1 MEIETLKCFIQVAKS
16 LNFTKAAEECHITQT
31 AMSRKISTL
40 EQELST
46 VLFYRDNRQVELTPA
61 GHEFFP
67 RACNLLEY
75 YYTAIHHTQ
84 NVAKGFK
91 SSLKIGIGAYEHI
104 LVHSAVKTYCQLY
117 PDSDL
122 SCVQFSYKPLAEQ
135 LSEHLIDVM
144 VSTDQYIYAI
154 PEVQYYI
161 LEDTPWKIGINRNDK
176 FAALDSISLSE
187 LSAHP
192 MITMNDGSH
201 EQIRRAFHT
210 SGFDPYRFYSAN
222 SYSTKILMVQAGV
235 GTAIL
240 PSFTQGFIPED
251 IKLLS
256 TIPEFTPR
264 KFSISFLKGNSNPAI
279 GEFIEILEQ
288 EGQILYKGD

>member
-1 MEIETLKCFIQVAKS
+1 MDIETLKCFVQVAKS

-31 AMSRKISTL
+31 AMSRKISAL

-46 VLFYRDNRQVELTPA
+46 TLFYRDNRQVELTPA
-61 GHEFFP
+61 GQEFFI

-75 YYTAIHHTQ
+75 YSAAINHTQ

-104 LVHSAVKTYCQLY
+104 LIHDAVITYCQLF

-144 VSTDQYIYAI
+144 VSTDQYIYAM
-154 PEVQYYI
+154 PEIQYYI
-161 LEDTPWKIGINRNDK
+161 LENSPWKIGINHNDK
-176 FAALDSISLSE
+176 AASSDSISLTE

-201 EQIRRAFHT
+201 EQIRRAFHP
-210 SGFDPYRFYSAN
+210 SGFDPYRFFSAN
-222 SYSTKILMVQAGV
+222 SYSTKILMVQAGM
-235 GTAIL
+235 GAALL
-240 PSFTQGFIPED
+240 PSFTQDIIPED

-256 TIPEFTPR
+256 TIPDCTPR
-264 KFSISFLKGNSNPAI
+264 KCAISYLKGNSNPAI
-279 GEFIEILEQ
+279 SSFINILEQ
-288 EGQILYKGD
+288 EGKILYNGN